1 MTVIRHR
8 YANIQIIHDFG
19 FVGGK
24 EARLLFLRDFDK
36 AASAAKESQRTS
48 LFLLGFRRAKGPP
61 TSLPACGGA
70 CKAATKKR
78 NRASSLRLLLPLC
91 GGGGIE
97 EDPRDF
103 VCQVA
108 KNQNVK
114 FSKRGFNFQRD
125 TICILCYVYAYPVL
139 SSHFIDMA
147 EKRQFFIENR
157 VDIFSFPSLY

>member
-1 MTVIRHR
+1 MSLPFHSCGPVATVC
-8 YANIQIIHDFG
+8 
-19 FVGGK
+19 VG
-24 EARLLFLRDFDK
+24 LSS
-36 AASAAKESQRTS
+36 AASGISSGCALRHPLARGPAKHRMQLVANATS
-48 LFLLGFRRAKGPP
+48 CIPF
-61 TSLPACGGA
+61 
-70 CKAATKKR
+70 
-78 NRASSLRLLLPLC
+78 C